1 MHTGWNMIK
10 DWNRKEIEQEIW
22 KIKWAATDPR
32 MDGFTTWG
40 CKQDLI
46 LLKYFIDEMLS
57 DCSTYVGEQEFIDKI
72 EAEKTFNLLKKKH
85 Q

>member
-10 DWNRKEIEQEIW
+10 DWNREKIEQEIW

-32 MDGFTTWG
+32 MDGFVTWG

-46 LLKYFIDEMLS
+46 LLKYYIEDML
-57 DCSTYVGEQEFIDKI
+57 DQCSTYAGEQEFIDKL
-72 EAEKTFNLLKKKH
+72 EADRTFTRLKQK
-85 Q
+85 

>member
-10 DWNRKEIEQEIW
+10 DWNREKIEQEIW

-32 MDGFTTWG
+32 MDGFVTWG

-46 LLKYFIDEMLS
+46 LLKYYIEDML
-57 DCSTYVGEQEFIDKI
+57 DQCSMYVGEQEFIDKL
-72 EAEKTFNLLKKKH
+72 EADRTFTRLKQK
-85 Q
+85 

>member
-10 DWNRKEIEQEIW
+10 DWNREKIEQEIW

-32 MDGFTTWG
+32 MDGFVTWT

-46 LLKYFIDEMLS
+46 LLKYYIEDMLEQ
-57 DCSTYVGEQEFIDKI
+57 CSTYVGEQEFIDKI
-72 EAEKTFNLLKKKH
+72 EADRTFTILQQK
-85 Q
+85 

>member
-1 MHTGWNMIK
+1 MIK
-10 DWNRKEIEQEIW
+10 DWDRKKIEQDIW
-22 KIKWAATDPR
+22 KIKYACTDPR

-46 LLKYFIDEMLS
+46 KLKYFIEDMLAE
-57 DCSTYVGEQEFIDKI
+57 CPTYSTEQEFIDKL
-72 EAEKTFNLLKKKH
+72 EAVRTFALLKKEKH